1 MQKRRD
7 EFEILAESILFA
19 GCEAS
24 LLEGLCV
31 HPLCRL
37 ALYKSG
43 QTVDC
48 AGGALG
54 VLIKGKIAVHA
65 QKEGKKLLLN
75 CHEKGAVF
83 GFSSLFQEQPS
94 PFCTE
99 MRAKGSVQV
108 LWIDEK
114 LLLELIEQ
122 DSRIACNIIAYQASK
137 IRFLNA
143 KILSLT
149 RPGAEERLYAHLCA
163 MKRTPDGQI
172 AAPVHMS
179 EISARLNMSRASVYR
194 ALDRLIA
201 EGKVEKSGNTLIIKT
216 KNKES
221 EPREPESGKEDLL

>member
-7 EFEILAESILFA
+7 ELNILAESIIFA
-19 GCEAS
+19 GCDVC
-24 LLEGLCV
+24 LLEGLCD

-37 ALYKSG
+37 ELYKSG
-43 QTVDC
+43 QTVGC

-54 VLIKGKIAVHA
+54 VLIKGRIVVHA

-94 PFCTE
+94 AFCTE
-99 MRAKGSVQV
+99 MRAKGNAQV
-108 LWIDEK
+108 LWIDEI

-122 DSRIACNIIAYQASK
+122 DSRVACNIIAYQASK
-137 IRFLNA
+137 IRFLNS

-163 MKRTPDGQI
+163 MKRNADGQI
-172 AAPVHMS
+172 AVPVHMS
-179 EISARLNMSRASVYR
+179 EISARLNVSRASVYR

-216 KNKES
+216 KNKDFAPYES
-221 EPREPESGKEDLL
+221 ESGKEDLL